1 MKNYILPFIFLFF
14 SCTLENKNFDN
25 LNDEELSELKDSLE
39 ETIQDRKRKRQAAS
53 KKAMGTKGIATA
65 WIIIAIIIS
74 IYRYISL

>member
-1 MKNYILPFIFLFF
+1 M
-14 SCTLENKNFDN
+14 ENKNFDN

-39 ETIQDRKRKRQAAS
+39 ETIQDRKRKRHAAS

-65 WIIIAIIIS
+65 WIIIAILIS